1 MEDAACNYMK
11 TMLRNRRKLTM
22 KRTKTLNRARL
33 LISCSDQPGIVA
45 AVSDFLHQKGANIVQ
60 SDQYSTDPEGGMFFM
75 RIEFDLSSFNER
87 FSTVEKEFPAI
98 AERFGISWRLESERK
113 TKKMAMFVSKEDH
126 CLLEL
131 LWRWRSGELDVEIPV
146 VISNHED
153 LRDIVESYGISFH
166 YIPVSKE
173 TKQKAESDAA
183 SLLKDYHIDFIVLAR
198 YMQILSPDFVKSFE
212 HRIIN
217 IHHSFLPAFIG
228 ANPYK
233 KAFERGVKL
242 IGATAHYVTNDLDE
256 GPIIEQE
263 VLRVNHRYDT
273 DDLKIAGRN
282 VEKIALARAV
292 EWHINDKVLVYKN
305 KTIVFN

>member
-1 MEDAACNYMK
+1 
-11 TMLRNRRKLTM
+11 M

-45 AVSDFLHQKGANIVQ
+45 SVSAFLHEKGANIVQ

-75 RIEFDLSSFNER
+75 RVEFDLPAFTER
-87 FSTVEKEFPAI
+87 FHEVEEEFSAI
-98 AERFGISWRLESERK
+98 AAQFAMTWRLESERK
-113 TKKMAMFVSKEDH
+113 TKRMAIFVSKEDH

-131 LWRWRSGELDVEIPV
+131 LWRWRSGELDVDIPL

-166 YIPVSKE
+166 YIPVTKE
-173 TKQKAESDAA
+173 TKQEAESDAKT
-183 SLLKDYHIDFIVLAR
+183 LLYDYHIDFIVLAR
-198 YMQILSPDFVKSFE
+198 YMQILSPAFVQDFE

-273 DDLKIAGRN
+273 ADLKIAGRN

-292 EWHINDKVLVYKN
+292 DWHINDKVLVHEN
-305 KTIVFN
+305 KTIIFN